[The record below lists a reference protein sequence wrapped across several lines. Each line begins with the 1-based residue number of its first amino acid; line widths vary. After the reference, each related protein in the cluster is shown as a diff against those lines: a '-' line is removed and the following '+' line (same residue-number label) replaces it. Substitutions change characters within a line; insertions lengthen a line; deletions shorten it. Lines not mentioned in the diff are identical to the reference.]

1 MALLTELLHTILTR
15 HGVYSYGHMT
25 NVEPDSSQ
33 NDQDTKRFTH
43 WPLWLGTLCLLL
55 LIFALLPKQKK
66 TNSVAEFARTSQ
78 RSSTSAALSTAET
91 RSAHRSRTSAGPS
104 LSPEQIVAAKVIQF
118 AQNRR
123 ALLYAM
129 AKHYKLTV
137 SPEIEAFFNAV
148 EKGQW
153 DELNERFKALMK
165 LKRSDNPPPEL
176 ANLWGPILETLG
188 VAESAHDWPAQR
200 LLDYGNSILDSLR
213 PGMVYVGG
221 TDPGRFIPTLLNE
234 TTDGE
239 RHIVLT
245 QNGLADGSYLEYL
258 RYLYG
263 DQMAT
268 LTSEESQKA
277 FQNYLEDAQ
286 KRLTHDQQFPDE
298 PKQIRPGE
306 DIRIENGRVQVSGQI
321 AVMAINELLL
331 QMIMDKN
338 PDSTF
343 ALEESFPLHSTY
355 TNASPLGPIME
366 LRVRDDQNALNADT
380 ARQTLD
386 YWQAASQ
393 QILSGTTADTPEGLN
408 VLKTYSKMAATQGNL
423 FAERNLNAEAEQAY
437 KLGMQ
442 IYPDNPEATY
452 GLAKLWGQ
460 EGRVEEAKQLVQAF
474 QKAHPQQAKD
484 PVWTATFR
492 YP

>member
-1 MALLTELLHTILTR
+1 METSESNR
-15 HGVYSYGHMT
+15 SGKEGDRKFFV
-25 NVEPDSSQ
+25 
-33 NDQDTKRFTH
+33 H
-43 WPLWLGTLCLLL
+43 WGWWVGALCLLL
-55 LIFALLPKQKK
+55 LLFALLPRQKGSERIAPGA
-66 TNSVAEFARTSQ
+66 TSDAPTRAANSATE
-78 RSSTSAALSTAET
+78 ET
-91 RSAHRSRTSAGPS
+91 RSLRPSRARAGQS
-104 LSPEQIVAAKVIQF
+104 LSAEEIVAAKVIQF

-129 AKHYKLTV
+129 AKHYKVTV

-176 ANLWGPILETLG
+176 GTLWGPILETLG

-245 QNGLADGSYLEYL
+245 QNGLADGTYLEYL

-277 FQNYLEDAQ
+277 FQNYIEDAQ
-286 KRLTHDQQFPDE
+286 KRLAHDQQFPDE

-306 DIRIENGRVQVSGQI
+306 DIRIENERVQVSGQI
-321 AVMAINELLL
+321 AVMGINELLL

-338 PDSTF
+338 PDSAF

-366 LRVRDDQNALNADT
+366 LRVHDDQNALTADT

-386 YWQAASQ
+386 YWQASTQ
-393 QILSGTTADTPEGLN
+393 QILSGTTTDTPEGLN

-492 YP
+492 YQQ